1 MLLAAGRG
9 ERMRPLTD
17 RRPKPLLEA
26 GGNSLIGHLLSALSR
41 AGHHRIVI
49 NTAHLG
55 GQLVDMLGDGA
66 EMGLSI
72 RYSHEPEGAL
82 DTGGG
87 IVNALPMLDT
97 DPFAVV
103 NADIWS
109 DYPFEALPSA
119 INGLAHLV
127 LADNPAHHP
136 QGDFVLDGARVRNR
150 EAGGSTLTFTGI
162 GVYRRALF
170 SGRPARRFPLSDL
183 LRPAADAGDLTG
195 EHYQGRW
202 FDVGTPQRLR
212 ELDAFLRARASE
224 G

>member
-26 GGNSLIGHLLSALSR
+26 GGNTLIGHLLSALAR
-41 AGHHRIVI
+41 AGHRQLVI

-55 GQLVDMLGDGA
+55 EQLVEALGDGA
-66 EMGLSI
+66 GMGLSI
-72 RYSHEPEGAL
+72 RYSREPHGAL

-87 IVNALPMLDT
+87 IVNALPLLRT

-109 DYPFEALPSA
+109 DYPFDALPTA
-119 INGLAHLV
+119 IGGLAHLV

-136 QGDFVLDGARVRNR
+136 QGDFLLEGSCVRNP
-150 EAGGSTLTFTGI
+150 EAGLAALTFTGI

-170 SGRPARRFPLSDL
+170 SARLPRRFPLVEL
-183 LRPAADAGDLTG
+183 LRPAADSGDVSG

-202 FDVGTPQRLR
+202 FDVGTPQRLQ
-212 ELDAFLRARASE
+212 ELDAYLRERTS
-224 G
+224 